1 MGRRAR
7 EVAVLD
13 VRGSGEFGMGHLP
26 GARWLA
32 RGKLELGIDSMAPD
46 KTAPVVTAC
55 DTGVRAALAAATLR
69 ALGYHG
75 ARYLDGGLA
84 AWQRD
89 GSPIEEGL
97 EGADVSVAEAQG
109 DFGHT
114 LWSGAMQRTRADME
128 NYLSWEENLV
138 K

>member
-1 MGRRAR
+1 
-7 EVAVLD
+7 VLD

-32 RGKLELGIDSMAPD
+32 RGKLELAMAAMVPD
-46 KTAPVVTAC
+46 RATPVVTVC
-55 DTGVRAALAAATLR
+55 DTGRRSALAAATLR
-69 ALGYHG
+69 ALGYDA
-75 ARYLDGGLA
+75 ARYLAGGVP
-84 AWQRD
+84 AWQSA
-89 GSPIEEGL
+89 GLPVEEGL

-128 NYLSWEENLV
+128 NYLTWEENLV